1 MTFNYQEGEAARV
14 LARFN
19 ANGADDRDPLIMF
32 EMAQIRHALNMEK
45 QAAKDTR
52 WTALLSTPGNRK
64 RMRIV
69 VALAVFSQWR
79 YVYLFM
85 LL

>member
-1 MTFNYQEGEAARV
+1 
-14 LARFN
+14 
-19 ANGADDRDPLIMF
+19 MF

-69 VALAVFSQWR
+69 IALAIFSQWR
-79 YVYLFM
+79 YVNFSILPQHYGG
-85 LL
+85 LLGF